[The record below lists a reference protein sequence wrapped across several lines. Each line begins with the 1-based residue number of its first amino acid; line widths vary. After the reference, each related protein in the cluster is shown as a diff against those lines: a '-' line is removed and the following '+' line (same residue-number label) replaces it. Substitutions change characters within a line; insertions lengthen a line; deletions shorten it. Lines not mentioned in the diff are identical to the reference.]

1 MKLFLLGAGKPVSG
15 QEPSA
20 LKNISTST
28 TVLDW
33 QIHSFQ
39 SLVNLNNIHFLGG
52 YNVEEVIKNYKYLN
66 YSVGPD
72 WENRSVLHTLFNAPF
87 PNDDIIIS
95 YSDIIYD
102 KKIIDRCL
110 KYQKNHLPLKMNW
123 LKIWKKRMKIKNI
136 YEDAENVKIKNSLI
150 TEIGT
155 KIKKIGKK

>member
-20 LKNISTST
+20 LKHISTST

-52 YNVEEVIKNYKYLN
+52 YNVEEVIKKYKYLN
-66 YSVGPD
+66 YSVVPD
-72 WENRSVLHTLFNAPF
+72 WENRSVLHTLFNAQF

-95 YSDIIYD
+95 YSDTIFHKKAIIQ
-102 KKIIDRCL
+102 L
-110 KYQKNHLPLKMNW
+110 
-123 LKIWKKRMKIKNI
+123 
-136 YEDAENVKIKNSLI
+136 
-150 TEIGT
+150 T
-155 KIKKIGKK
+155 KLS